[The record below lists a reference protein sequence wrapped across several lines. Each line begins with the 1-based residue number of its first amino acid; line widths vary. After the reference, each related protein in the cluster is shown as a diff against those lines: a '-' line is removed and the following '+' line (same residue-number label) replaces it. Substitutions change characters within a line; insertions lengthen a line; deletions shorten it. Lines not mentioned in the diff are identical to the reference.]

1 MQMILVSVE
10 QAIKI
15 PRTPP
20 GPSYVPKSS
29 QSEKS
34 YSRVASTKYMLL
46 VLQDDLTKQQESLF
60 LLQKLS
66 KSLTDE
72 VVDRHVQDLQK
83 KYLDFL
89 KETESQYKHTIKEL
103 IQQKLQNPSSMH
115 LYKIK

>member
-1 MQMILVSVE
+1 MILVSVE

-20 GPSYVPKSS
+20 GPSYIPKGS
-29 QSEKS
+29 QSEQS

-72 VVDRHVQDLQK
+72 VVDRHVQDL
-83 KYLDFL
+83 
-89 KETESQYKHTIKEL
+89 
-103 IQQKLQNPSSMH
+103 
-115 LYKIK
+115 